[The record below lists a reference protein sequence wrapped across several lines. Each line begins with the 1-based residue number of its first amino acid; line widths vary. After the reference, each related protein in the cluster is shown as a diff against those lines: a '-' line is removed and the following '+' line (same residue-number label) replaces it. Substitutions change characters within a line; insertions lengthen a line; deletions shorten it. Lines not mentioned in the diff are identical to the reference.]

1 MFQSKHNI
9 DCPVCYEQKK
19 DLLVCQNCNVA
30 ICPECI
36 KTYNETNNN
45 KKCLCPNCAKK
56 YSLPII
62 HEVYKNDMKTLLK
75 PKIDKYRAKIV
86 ANPKYIQMRNVLNE
100 VNNTDFISRL
110 TSIDFSEIV
119 KDYVEKVTSKNEKE
133 PEDLITERILKV
145 LNEVY
150 PSVKLDKELKTV
162 IKSSLKPM
170 KKRVY
175 VIDFSSMNLTDV
187 NIIDESGIKFYS
199 KYIPMNVNVLYRW
212 DEITSQDQCLTI
224 KFFIKLFIDL
234 KSLMDNK
241 HMRDI
246 DWIIKLLTN
255 RYHDTSNDIVSSQL
269 KFIEFMV
276 ENEKYNRKLANDI
289 LNYIK
294 EAFAYSYDDKFYKFI
309 QEHIYSDFSIE
320 AQDMINHCIN
330 EFIKEHPDSSTVQLI
345 LDYIWN
351 QYDLNIISKEDAE
364 RFSKCE
370 KCEKGIVI
378 TVDDHLMC
386 CYCGTNYCKKC
397 YEVLE
402 PNHKC
407 SKEFE
412 ESLELIKKESKQCPK
427 CGIYIN
433 KNDGCNHMF
442 CTNCHCSFD
451 WTTGKEISE
460 SVQTNPLYFKWKNSL
475 KTADYIEDVLTVYE
489 RRGSC
494 ARAFMKIIRN
504 DHEGFT
510 KKIEENKRYIIRNIV
525 KFIDDDTF
533 ALNIFR
539 RIHIYK
545 MITLYIRYAQGKFI
559 QIMLDD
565 STEKQITDMLIEYKD
580 HINKFKL

>member
-19 DLLVCQNCNVA
+19 DLLVCQNCNIA

-187 NIIDESGIKFYS
+187 NINDESGIEFYT
-199 KYIPMNVNVLYRW
+199 KYIPMGVDALNKW
-212 DEITSQDQCLTI
+212 DIITGQDQCLTI

-276 ENEKYNRKLANDI
+276 ENEKYNRKLVNDI
-289 LNYIK
+289 LSYIK
-294 EAFAYSYDDKFYKFI
+294 EAFAYSYTI
-309 QEHIYSDFSIE
+309 SSINLFKS
-320 AQDMINHCIN
+320 I
-330 EFIKEHPDSSTVQLI
+330 STV
-345 LDYIWN
+345 
-351 QYDLNIISKEDAE
+351 IS
-364 RFSKCE
+364 
-370 KCEKGIVI
+370 
-378 TVDDHLMC
+378 L
-386 CYCGTNYCKKC
+386 
-397 YEVLE
+397 
-402 PNHKC
+402 
-407 SKEFE
+407 
-412 ESLELIKKESKQCPK
+412 
-427 CGIYIN
+427 
-433 KNDGCNHMF
+433 
-442 CTNCHCSFD
+442 
-451 WTTGKEISE
+451 
-460 SVQTNPLYFKWKNSL
+460 L
-475 KTADYIEDVLTVYE
+475 KL
-489 RRGSC
+489 
-494 ARAFMKIIRN
+494 KI
-504 DHEGFT
+504 
-510 KKIEENKRYIIRNIV
+510 
-525 KFIDDDTF
+525 
-533 ALNIFR
+533 
-539 RIHIYK
+539 
-545 MITLYIRYAQGKFI
+545 
-559 QIMLDD
+559 
-565 STEKQITDMLIEYKD
+565 
-580 HINKFKL
+580 

>member
-187 NIIDESGIKFYS
+187 NINDESGIEFYT
-199 KYIPMNVNVLYRW
+199 KYIPM
-212 DEITSQDQCLTI
+212 
-224 KFFIKLFIDL
+224 
-234 KSLMDNK
+234 
-241 HMRDI
+241 
-246 DWIIKLLTN
+246 
-255 RYHDTSNDIVSSQL
+255 
-269 KFIEFMV
+269 
-276 ENEKYNRKLANDI
+276 
-289 LNYIK
+289 
-294 EAFAYSYDDKFYKFI
+294 KFI
-309 QEHIYSDFSIE
+309 QFF
-320 AQDMINHCIN
+320 NC
-330 EFIKEHPDSSTVQLI
+330 
-345 LDYIWN
+345 
-351 QYDLNIISKEDAE
+351 IIS
-364 RFSKCE
+364 
-370 KCEKGIVI
+370 
-378 TVDDHLMC
+378 
-386 CYCGTNYCKKC
+386 
-397 YEVLE
+397 
-402 PNHKC
+402 
-407 SKEFE
+407 
-412 ESLELIKKESKQCPK
+412 
-427 CGIYIN
+427 
-433 KNDGCNHMF
+433 
-442 CTNCHCSFD
+442 
-451 WTTGKEISE
+451 
-460 SVQTNPLYFKWKNSL
+460 YF
-475 KTADYIEDVLTVYE
+475 
-489 RRGSC
+489 
-494 ARAFMKIIRN
+494 
-504 DHEGFT
+504 
-510 KKIEENKRYIIRNIV
+510 
-525 KFIDDDTF
+525 
-533 ALNIFR
+533 
-539 RIHIYK
+539 
-545 MITLYIRYAQGKFI
+545 
-559 QIMLDD
+559 
-565 STEKQITDMLIEYKD
+565 LIE
-580 HINKFKL
+580 KF